1 MNIPVFAANRWFLAF
16 LAILPICWL
25 TACYFLGAP
34 QNTHPTGFIQ
44 YDQAYYM
51 AEARQHFADGF
62 HLSYGLPASPDYDTP
77 RVYFHPQTLLLGA
90 LTKFTGIEPGWIY
103 AVFGLVATLIFFRI
117 AIGLYE
123 YVGALSSGAQFLVL
137 PLYLWGGGLALLCG
151 FLFELT
157 AGGKLLTLAGEQIWG
172 AASSMASRHIII
184 RSSLGQ
190 FWHCSGDAM

>member
-1 MNIPVFAANRWFLAF
+1 
-16 LAILPICWL
+16 
-25 TACYFLGAP
+25 
-34 QNTHPTGFIQ
+34 
-44 YDQAYYM
+44 
-51 AEARQHFADGF
+51 
-62 HLSYGLPASPDYDTP
+62 
-77 RVYFHPQTLLLGA
+77 LGA

-151 FLFELT
+151 FLVELT